1 VQVNGIVE
9 VFGLAR
15 NFEGKIK
22 KKLMPTSHQPKNKI
36 LIIED
41 EPDLCLILEVLLKDD
56 DTSIYHVK
64 RLKAAKESLE
74 EDEPHLILLDNRL
87 PDGLGL
93 DFLPFIKE
101 NYPGIRIIM
110 ISGKDSAAKDLALEN
125 GAHIFLAKPFT
136 KDKLHNSVHALL
148 N

>member
-1 VQVNGIVE
+1 
-9 VFGLAR
+9 
-15 NFEGKIK
+15 
-22 KKLMPTSHQPKNKI
+22 MPATRPPKNKI

-56 DTSIYHVK
+56 DTSIDHVK
-64 RLKAAKESLE
+64 NLKAAKLFLE
-74 EDEPHLILLDNRL
+74 QEQPHLVLLDNRL

-93 DFLPFIKE
+93 DFLPFIRDT
-101 NYPGIRIIM
+101 YPGIRIIM